1 MTRLSGGWMAKSWN
15 CRVCGEATSVRSTR
29 CPGCGERRPGGNWIR
44 RHPFLTLIG
53 LLLVIGSLFSQP
65 LKGCVR
71 HVELLSLPEIAA
83 KAGKPETWVAQN
95 HRIYLLSRPS
105 AQDQGV
111 SVVTQMKAGSRALI
125 LSEIERG
132 YRVRSPIDEREGWF
146 GTCQR
151 QWDTLRD

>member
-1 MTRLSGGWMAKSWN
+1 M
-15 CRVCGEATSVRSTR
+15 
-29 CPGCGERRPGGNWIR
+29 
-44 RHPFLTLIG
+44 
-53 LLLVIGSLFSQP
+53 VIGSLFSKP

-111 SVVTQMKAGSRALI
+111 SVVTQMKAGSRPLI

-132 YRVRSPIDEREGWF
+132 YRVRSPIDEREGWLSKTHVK
-146 GTCQR
+146 GTVFQ
-151 QWDTLRD
+151 DTETHELCTPRRP